1 LTHFKGV
8 SDLAHLKPCTEK
20 IKQIPA
26 TESGIEAAARLQR
39 EDGINVNLTFVT
51 GVIHATACAQSGA
64 VAVSLP
70 IAKVSFFSSPL
81 SFRPSLHIW
90 ARTQNAHDPYPPLLL
105 CIQMRDWRRRMDNDV
120 GGGEEIEMI
129 AAYFD
134 LHGLST
140 GLIVD
145 RMDHVRTFQTKR
157 LVLRLPVCLFLL
169 FLSSRTG

>member
-1 LTHFKGV
+1 MHGKI
-8 SDLAHLKPCTEK
+8 

-39 EDGINVNLTFVT
+39 EDGINVNLTFVS

-64 VAVSLP
+64 VAVTLP
-70 IAKVSFFSSPL
+70 ITKVSFFSL
-81 SFRPSLHIW
+81 LRPSWHIR
-90 ARTQNAHDPYPPLLL
+90 ARTQNAHAAYPSLLL
-105 CIQMRDWRRRMDNDV
+105 CIQMRDWRRRMDSEGNDV
-120 GGGEEIEMI
+120 GGGQEDAEMI

-145 RMDHVRTFQTKR
+145 RMNHVRTF
-157 LVLRLPVCLFLL
+157 
-169 FLSSRTG
+169 